1 MASQGT
7 LVQDW
12 RDVMVLFGLGQPT
25 ARAFVAGV
33 TSATLLYCS
42 GYPSQAFREDGS
54 IKPCSLLSP
63 GPDSVGSKHFLVIPA
78 VVTAAV
84 YLFT

>member
-1 MASQGT
+1 MGGT
-7 LVQDW
+7 MVQDW
-12 RDVMVLFGLGQPT
+12 RDVMVMFGLGQPA

-33 TSATLLYCS
+33 SVATLAYTAS
-42 GYPSQAFREDGS
+42 FPAEAFREDGS
-54 IKPCSLLSP
+54 LAPSSVLSP

-78 VVTAAV
+78 VVAGAV

>member
-1 MASQGT
+1 MATRGT

-12 RDVMVLFGLGQPT
+12 RDVMVLVGLGQPL

-33 TSATLLYCS
+33 GTATLLYAT
-42 GYPSQAFREDGS
+42 GTPSAGFRDDGS
-54 IKPCSLLSP
+54 IKPFSLLSP
-63 GPDSVGSKHFLVIPA
+63 GPDSVGSKHFLVLPVAIA
-78 VVTAAV
+78 GAV